1 MLFVLF
7 LFFSCYLCF
16 FSCFYAIYAFS
27 LVFMLFLRVF
37 LFAFQSQLP
46 LSVFFFRFVL
56 FYGKI
61 LKYPRDNISFSIIS
75 FLPPSLPPPTLIW
88 LICCFRSSHI
98 LIFLFSMPLYI
109 PLLCTTSLY
118 SSPLLSSLL
127 CPSLDSIKIGASA
140 FLDSQDGFIGFH
152 SWDNDARNG
161 QLMVI
166 SWISGNS

>member
-1 MLFVLF
+1 MLF

-16 FSCFYAIYAFS
+16 FSCFYAIFTGVPICISISIAS
-27 LVFMLFLRVF
+27 L
-37 LFAFQSQLP
+37 S
-46 LSVFFFRFVL
+46 FFFRFVL

-61 LKYPRDNISFSIIS
+61 LKYPRDNISHLSFSLNFLVCSSIIS

-88 LICCFRSSHI
+88 LIRRFRSSHI

-109 PLLCTTSLY
+109 SLLCTTSLY